1 MGCRFGGDFRMTCF
15 CYLCTLLECLG
26 NALQIDICNKDY
38 DGVDTKPKDDGAL
51 DVYDGAPIIAY
62 I

>member
-1 MGCRFGGDFRMTCF
+1 MTCF
-15 CYLCTLLECLG
+15 CYLCTLLGCFG
-26 NALQIDICNKDY
+26 NALQIDICNKDS

-51 DVYDGAPIIAY
+51 DVYDDAHVIAY